1 MSQILIISI
10 MLSEI
15 GQTQKIN
22 HMVSFIFA
30 WAFQVALVVKNPPD
44 NAGAASADLRHGFN
58 PWAGKIPW
66 RKKWQSTAACLP
78 GKFHEQRSLGGYSPK
93 GCKKSDTTERLKHF
107 ICLSRICKF
116 IQIEN
121 RLDIIRGW
129 KEKERELL
137 LNRYRFLFEGMKTF
151 WQQ

>member
-1 MSQILIISI
+1 

-44 NAGAASADLRHGFN
+44 NAGAASEDLRHGFN

-121 RLDIIRGW
+121 RLDIIRG
-129 KEKERELL
+129 
-137 LNRYRFLFEGMKTF
+137 
-151 WQQ
+151 